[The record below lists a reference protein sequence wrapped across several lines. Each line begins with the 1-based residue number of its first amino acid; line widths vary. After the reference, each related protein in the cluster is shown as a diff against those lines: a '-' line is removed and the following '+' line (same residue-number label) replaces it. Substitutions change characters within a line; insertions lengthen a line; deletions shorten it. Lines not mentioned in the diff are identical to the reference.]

1 MDKPPLTGVNSIVG
15 QVRTAVL
22 SVVEARPETIDLA
35 ITALL
40 SESHLLIEDVP
51 GVGKTTLAKALAR
64 SIRCTIHRLQFTP
77 DLLPSDLTGVSVY
90 NQQSGEFEFRP
101 GGVFANIVIA
111 DEINRAAP
119 KTQSALLEAMEE
131 RQVSVDGAT
140 YALPRPFLVVATQ
153 NPIEMEGTYPLPE
166 SQRDRFGLRIEL
178 GYPSTSA
185 ELAILDAHTAADPL
199 DALRPVADAE
209 HIVGAIAATTQV
221 WADPAIKAYVVEIVN
236 ATRTS
241 PDCRVGASPRASLQ
255 LMRLSRAY
263 AVVQG
268 RDYVIPDDVQALAV
282 PALGHRVLLST
293 QAQLARRP
301 VADVIAACVASVP
314 LPGRRRSAAP
324 RA

>member
-1 MDKPPLTGVNSIVG
+1 METSPLAQVESVVG
-15 QVRTAVL
+15 SVRTAVL

-90 NQQSGEFEFRP
+90 NQHSGEFEFRP
-101 GGVFANIVIA
+101 GGVFANVVIA

-140 YALPRPFLVVATQ
+140 YPLPRPFMVVATQ
-153 NPIEMEGTYPLPE
+153 NPVEMEGTYPLPE
-166 SQRDRFGLRIEL
+166 SQRDRFGLRIDL

-185 ELAILDAHTAADPL
+185 ELAILDAHAAADPL
-199 DALRPVADAE
+199 EAMQPVADAQ
-209 HIVGAIAATTQV
+209 HIVSAIAATSQV
-221 WADPAIKAYVVEIVN
+221 WADPAIKAYIVAIVN

-241 PDCRVGASPRASLQ
+241 AECRVGASPRATLQ
-255 LMRLSRAY
+255 LMRLSRAL
-263 AVVQG
+263 AVVRG
-268 RDYVIPDDVQALAV
+268 RDYVIPDDVQALAE

-301 VADVIAACVASVP
+301 IADVIATCVASVP
-314 LPGRRRSAAP
+314 LPGRRRSAP

>member
-1 MDKPPLTGVNSIVG
+1 MDTAPLTQVNSIVG
-15 QVRTAVL
+15 RIRKAML

-40 SESHLLIEDVP
+40 AEAHLLIEDVP

-64 SIRCTIHRLQFTP
+64 SIRCSIHRLQFTP

-90 NQQSGEFEFRP
+90 NQHSGEFEFRP
-101 GGVFANIVIA
+101 GGIFANIVIA

-140 YALPRPFLVVATQ
+140 YPLPRPFLVVATQ

-166 SQRDRFGLRIEL
+166 SQRDRFGLRIDL
-178 GYPSTSA
+178 GYPSPSA
-185 ELAILDAHTAADPL
+185 EVAILDAHAAADPL
-199 DALRPVADAE
+199 DALEPVADAQ
-209 HIVGAIAATTQV
+209 HIVAAIAATTSV
-221 WADPAIKAYVVEIVN
+221 WADPAIKSYVVEIVN
-236 ATRTS
+236 ATRNS

-255 LMRLSRAY
+255 LMRLARAL

-268 RDYVIPDDVQALAV
+268 RDYVIPDDVHLLAG
-282 PALGHRVLLST
+282 PALGHRILLST

-301 VADVIAACVASVP
+301 VADIIAACVASVP
-314 LPGRRRSAAP
+314 LPGRRRAAGG
-324 RA
+324 A